1 MKNKLTDLQ
10 YHLFAQIERLGEE
23 GIDEK
28 RIATEIKRSS
38 AMSGLAKQCI
48 ENASLMLDAAKFQH
62 EVGSGK
68 IIPASIGLAHEK

>member
-10 YHLFAQIERLGEE
+10 DHLFAQIERLGEE
-23 GIDEK
+23 GINEK
-28 RIATEIKRSS
+28 TIATEIKRSS

-68 IIPASIGLAHEK
+68 LVPESIGISHEK